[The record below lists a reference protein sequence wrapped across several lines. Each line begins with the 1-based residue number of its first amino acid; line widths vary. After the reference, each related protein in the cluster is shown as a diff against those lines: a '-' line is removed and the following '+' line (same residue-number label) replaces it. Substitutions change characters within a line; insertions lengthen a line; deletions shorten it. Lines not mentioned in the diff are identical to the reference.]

1 MSFPNWLFI
10 MPRIWLDLSFQVLA
24 LLFFSQRTFFSIS
37 CSGGWLLIKPFDYH
51 LLESILFIYTSLSW
65 LLWSSCLLIQHP
77 GHPGVSLLW
86 LFFLLTMDHIVPFL
100 LLIVDLIFM
109 LIPVLFHYMLGI
121 LDDMV
126 LETLDSVNSLWE
138 VLGLLKQMIK
148 FGQVQIVPCQWW
160 APAEC
165 HP

>member
-1 MSFPNWLFI
+1 
-10 MPRIWLDLSFQVLA
+10 
-24 LLFFSQRTFFSIS
+24 
-37 CSGGWLLIKPFDYH
+37 
-51 LLESILFIYTSLSW
+51 
-65 LLWSSCLLIQHP
+65 
-77 GHPGVSLLW
+77 
-86 LFFLLTMDHIVPFL
+86 MDHIVPFL

-148 FGQVQIVPCQWW
+148 FGQVQIVPCQW
-160 APAEC
+160 
-165 HP
+165 